1 MSPRIYSGVTFFLL
15 VFFIFICMDNNY
27 YVYLLTTK
35 DNSVFYTGVTND
47 LVRRVLE
54 HKIHLNEGFTKKY
67 NVTKLVYYELF
78 FNIEDAIKREKQL
91 KKYPRLWKFNLVEG
105 KNPEWN
111 DLSISI
117 GLSNEMILNAQMNGD
132 PGTRPG

>member
-1 MSPRIYSGVTFFLL
+1 MK
-15 VFFIFICMDNNY
+15 NNY

-47 LVRRVLE
+47 LFRRVLE
-54 HKIHLNEGFTKKY
+54 HKIHLNDGFTKKY

-91 KKYPRLWKFNLVEG
+91 KKYPRLWKCNLVEG
-105 KNPEWN
+105 KNPDWN

-117 GLSNEMILNAQMNGD
+117 GLSNEMVLNAQRNGD

>member
-1 MSPRIYSGVTFFLL
+1 ME
-15 VFFIFICMDNNY
+15 NNY
-27 YVYLLTTK
+27 YVYLLTTR

-54 HKIHLNEGFTKKY
+54 HKIHLNDGFTKKY

-91 KKYPRLWKFNLVEG
+91 
-105 KNPEWN
+105 
-111 DLSISI
+111 
-117 GLSNEMILNAQMNGD
+117 
-132 PGTRPG
+132 

>member
-1 MSPRIYSGVTFFLL
+1 ME
-15 VFFIFICMDNNY
+15 NNY
-27 YVYLLTTK
+27 YVYLLTTR

-54 HKIHLNEGFTKKY
+54 HKIHLNDGFTKKY

-91 KKYPRLWKFNLVEG
+91 KKYPRLWKCNLAEG
-105 KNPEWN
+105 KNPDWN

-117 GLSNEMILNAQMNGD
+117 GLSNEMVLNAQRNGD
-132 PGTRPG
+132 PPGTSPGQAQQGRDDK

>member
-1 MSPRIYSGVTFFLL
+1 
-15 VFFIFICMDNNY
+15 MDNNY

-67 NVTKLVYYELF
+67 NVTKLVYMNYFL
-78 FNIEDAIKREKQL
+78 IL
-91 KKYPRLWKFNLVEG
+91 KMR
-105 KNPEWN
+105 
-111 DLSISI
+111 
-117 GLSNEMILNAQMNGD
+117 
-132 PGTRPG
+132 

>member
-1 MSPRIYSGVTFFLL
+1 MK
-15 VFFIFICMDNNY
+15 NNY

-54 HKIHLNEGFTKKY
+54 HKIHLNDGFTKKY

-78 FNIEDAIKREKQL
+78 FNIEDAIKREKTI
-91 KKYPRLWKFNLVEG
+91 KKI
-105 KNPEWN
+105 PETM
-111 DLSISI
+111 
-117 GLSNEMILNAQMNGD
+117 EMQSC
-132 PGTRPG
+132 

>member
-1 MSPRIYSGVTFFLL
+1 MN
-15 VFFIFICMDNNY
+15 NNY

-54 HKIHLNEGFTKKY
+54 HKIHLNDGFTKKY

-78 FNIEDAIKREKQL
+78 FNIEEAIKREKQL
-91 KKYPRLWKFNLVEG
+91 KKYPRLWK
-105 KNPEWN
+105 
-111 DLSISI
+111 
-117 GLSNEMILNAQMNGD
+117 GLSNEMIHNARINGD